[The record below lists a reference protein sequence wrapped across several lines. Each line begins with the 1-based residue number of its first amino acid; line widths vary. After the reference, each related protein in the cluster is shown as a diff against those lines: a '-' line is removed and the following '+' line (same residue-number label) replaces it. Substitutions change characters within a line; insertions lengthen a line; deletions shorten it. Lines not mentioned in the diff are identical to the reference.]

1 MFSVGEYLVYGQ
13 SGVVQLVDIR
23 EEQVFGERKKYYV
36 LRPFDAHE
44 DALTLVPMDNKN
56 LTSRMRCVATRKE
69 AEKMVKDALALPPTP
84 WNEDARA
91 RGIQF
96 RKIIDSAPP
105 PQVLRLVMT
114 IKEKLLSEREGGKK
128 CYLADEVLMKKA
140 EKSLYSELS
149 LALGITYDQVEKY
162 IEENIAEN

>member
-23 EEQVFGERKKYYV
+23 EEQVFGERKKYFV

-44 DALTLVPMDNKN
+44 DALTLVPMDNGS
-56 LTSRMRCVATRKE
+56 LTKRMRRVMTESE
-69 AEKMVKDALALPPTP
+69 ARDVIKKAHLLPEIP

-162 IEENIAEN
+162 IEENIPQN

>member
-13 SGVVQLVDIR
+13 SGVARLVDIR
-23 EEQVFGERKKYYV
+23 EEQVFGERKKYFV

-44 DALTLVPMDNKN
+44 DALTFVPMDNGS
-56 LTSRMRCVATRKE
+56 LTKRMRRVMTESE
-69 AEKMVKDALALPPTP
+69 ARDVIKKAQLLPENP

-96 RKIIDSAPP
+96 RKIIDTAAPAE
-105 PQVLRLVMT
+105 VLRLILT

-149 LALGITYDQVEKY
+149 LALGVEESELDEY
-162 IEENIAEN
+162 IKNHP